1 MFQEGKASCCC
12 GSDDELNDLGPGIAL
27 YFMSLVSWGLGGGA
41 LVVARARERQ
51 QRLNFLS

>member
-27 YFMSLVSWGLGGGA
+27 YFMSLVSWGLGG
-41 LVVARARERQ
+41 ER
-51 QRLNFLS
+51 